1 MQKSRPENRGFIKL
15 LNYLSD
21 VQKRLIFSYLTKL
34 QFNYCPLILMF
45 CSRTS
50 NNMITIIHEQVLRLI
65 LNGQTSDF
73 DTHLLNNN
81 GTCNH
86 HRIIQPLMVDVY
98 KIKNN
103 LNPPIMN
110 FIFERRNNTYN
121 LRNFQEVNKKKKNCK
136 NGS

>member
-1 MQKSRPENRGFIKL
+1 
-15 LNYLSD
+15 
-21 VQKRLIFSYLTKL
+21 
-34 QFNYCPLILMF
+34 
-45 CSRTS
+45 
-50 NNMITIIHEQVLRLI
+50 MITIIHEQVLRLI

-73 DTHLLNNN
+73 DTHLQSNND
-81 GTCNH
+81 TCNH
-86 HRIIQPLMVDVY
+86 HRIIQPLMVDIDIY